1 MRLASRLAKKNLFQR
16 MPTNF
21 ALFLANMNRRKHTSR
36 YGWASLAL
44 IAADVVAISQ
54 YRGQW
59 EALILLLP
67 TVAAFALAIEVGKR
81 I

>member
-1 MRLASRLAKKNLFQR
+1 
-16 MPTNF
+16 
-21 ALFLANMNRRKHTSR
+21 MNTRRHTAR
-36 YGWASLAL
+36 YGWLTLAL
-44 IAADVVAISQ
+44 IAADVMAISH

-67 TVAAFALAIEVGKR
+67 TVAAFALAIEAGKR

>member
-1 MRLASRLAKKNLFQR
+1 
-16 MPTNF
+16 
-21 ALFLANMNRRKHTSR
+21 MNTRRHTAR
-36 YGWASLAL
+36 YGWLSLAL
-44 IAADVVAISQ
+44 ISADVIAISH

-67 TVAAFALAIEVGKR
+67 TIAAFLLAIEAGKR

>member
-1 MRLASRLAKKNLFQR
+1 
-16 MPTNF
+16 
-21 ALFLANMNRRKHTSR
+21 MNTRRHTAR
-36 YGWASLAL
+36 YGWLSLAL

-67 TVAAFALAIEVGKR
+67 TVSAFVLAIEAGKR
-81 I
+81 QRFIS